1 MKNALDLPALAPE
14 VEWITDSTRVHKF
27 SQDFNWYSPVLKRQ
41 LEHLSA
47 QVVARPKTQEQIAQV
62 VSLCSMHQI
71 PLTLRGT
78 GTGNYGQCVP
88 LQGGVVMDLSAYNQ
102 FLGLKD
108 GVARAQ
114 SGIRLIDLDKHTKP
128 LGFELRWIPSTFR
141 SATLGGLYGGGFGGA
156 GSITYGPIA
165 APGNV
170 ISIKVMSMGVKP
182 QVHTYYGQEALLFHH
197 TYGTNGIVL
206 ELEVAMAP
214 STDWSEFLVVF
225 DSFENALMFA
235 NALSVGAGFIKKEV
249 ALIASP
255 IVGYFTAL
263 KEHLPP
269 NHHAVVACVSAQSV
283 EGLKELSKLHAGR
296 VTYEKTAQEV
306 QASQRTLIE
315 YTWNHT
321 TLHALKVD
329 KTLTYIQTGFD
340 PQRYLQQAKELE
352 ALLSPEVMVHL
363 EFIRTKEGL
372 VNCSGLQI
380 IRYTSDERL
389 QEIMQ
394 IHRDHGVQIN
404 NPHVYTVE
412 DGKAGGQLNPGI
424 LSTKSQLDPM
434 GLLNPGKLRT
444 WTREPS

>member
-182 QVHTYYGQEALLFHH
+182 KVHTYYGQEALLFHH

-329 KTLTYIQTGFD
+329 KTLTYIQTGYD

>member
-1 MKNALDLPALAPE
+1 MTNALDLPALAPD

-329 KTLTYIQTGFD
+329 KTLTYIQTGYD

>member
-1 MKNALDLPALAPE
+1 MKNALDLPALAPD

-114 SGIRLIDLDKHTKP
+114 SGIRLIDLDKHAKP

-329 KTLTYIQTGFD
+329 KTLTYIQTGYD

>member
-1 MKNALDLPALAPE
+1 MTNALDLPALAPD

-329 KTLTYIQTGFD
+329 KTLTYIQTGYD
-340 PQRYLQQAKELE
+340 PQRYLQQAKELA

>member
-1 MKNALDLPALAPE
+1 MTNALDLPALAPD

>member
-1 MKNALDLPALAPE
+1 MTNALDLPALAPD

-114 SGIRLIDLDKHTKP
+114 SGIRLIDLDKHAKP

-182 QVHTYYGQEALLFHH
+182 QVNTYYGQEALLFHH